1 MTTRPSR
8 SQAKLSIVLPLLN
21 EAGVLPRLLGE
32 IKLRLEELGCRWNI
46 VLVNDGSTDDSGELL
61 DAMAYADRRLKII
74 HLSRNFG
81 HQSAVHA
88 GLTFADGDAV
98 VMMDSDGQDDPAAI
112 KVMLDRWLEG
122 DDVVYAVRFGRKEG
136 LLKRCLFKA
145 FYGILERVASVEIPR
160 DAGNFSLMD
169 RRVVEQLLQLDEH
182 DRYLPGLR
190 SWVGFRQSSVR
201 VERFARHD
209 KQTRVSFAG
218 LIGLAK
224 NAFFGFSRAPLLAF
238 YYIALLSGCASIG
251 CFAAAVLGSLGYVA
265 TTTGWF
271 AQAGVV
277 AFFGAINALGF
288 AVLGE
293 YIARIYDQ
301 VRQRPKFIID
311 RSCNLQP
318 QPQYPIPPIQEG
330 EDRSILD
337 ELHELQTLLDDSSPS
352 TSYRQPAKAIAQAQP
367 LR

>member
-1 MTTRPSR
+1 M
-8 SQAKLSIVLPLLN
+8 
-21 EAGVLPRLLGE
+21 
-32 IKLRLEELGCRWNI
+32 
-46 VLVNDGSTDDSGELL
+46 
-61 DAMAYADRRLKII
+61 
-74 HLSRNFG
+74 
-81 HQSAVHA
+81 
-88 GLTFADGDAV
+88 
-98 VMMDSDGQDDPAAI
+98 
-112 KVMLDRWLEG
+112 
-122 DDVVYAVRFGRKEG
+122 YAVRFGRKEG

-265 TTTGWF
+265 TATGWF